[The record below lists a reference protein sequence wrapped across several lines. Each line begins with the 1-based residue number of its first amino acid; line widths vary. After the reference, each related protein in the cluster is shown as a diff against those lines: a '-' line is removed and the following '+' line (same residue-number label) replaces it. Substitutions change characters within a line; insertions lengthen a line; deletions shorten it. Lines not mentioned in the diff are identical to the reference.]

1 MKTKKANA
9 GTRKRSY
16 RMGDRAVSAAETRQ
30 RIVDAAIELTLEHWY
45 DEITLRQIAASA
57 GVALQTVV
65 NHFGTKE
72 GILTAVVE
80 QPAKANLTRATVA
93 PDDIES
99 ALDALMRDY
108 ETAGDA
114 IVRSLAL
121 EGRIPALGPFLER
134 GRKEHRRWLERAFPS
149 VLTGLKGAARRRRLD
164 LLVVA
169 TDVYTWKL
177 LRRDR
182 KQSAAQTRAAIGELV
197 EALRG

>member
-1 MKTKKANA
+1 MKTDTKA
-9 GTRKRSY
+9 RPY
-16 RMGDRAVSAAETRQ
+16 RMKLRAAAAAETRQ
-30 RIVDAAIELTLEHWY
+30 QIVNAAIELSLEHWY
-45 DEITLRQIAASA
+45 DEITLRQIAVRA

-80 QPAKANLTRATVA
+80 QPAKAGMTRAAAT
-93 PDDIES
+93 PDDVES
-99 ALDALMRDY
+99 ALDSLLRDY

-114 IVRSLAL
+114 IVRGLAL
-121 EGRIPALGPFLER
+121 EGRIPALSQFLER

-149 VLTGLKGAARRRRLD
+149 TLADLKGAARRRRLD

-182 KQSAAQTRAAIGELV
+182 KQSPAQTRVAMRELI
-197 EALRG
+197 EALRR